1 MDYGSICMNSQI
13 EVTVIIPN
21 YNNVKLLD
29 NLLISLK
36 KSDSPYKII
45 IVDNNSKD
53 NSVEL
58 IKQKYPE
65 VNLIENE
72 INKGFAKAVNQ
83 AIKIADTKYVFLL
96 NNDTVVCPNTISSL
110 LKTIKRDEKIF
121 SVTSKMIQYHDKNLI
136 DDAGDE
142 YTILSWSKKIGY
154 NHDISEYDE
163 DKEVFGACAGAAL
176 YNRKYF
182 DKIGLF
188 DEDFESYVED
198 MDLNFRARIYG
209 YKSYYSSK
217 AIVYHYG
224 SATTGSRYNEFKV
237 KISARNNIYLI
248 YKNMPL
254 WMKIINFPFY
264 SLGMIIKYIF
274 FIKKGYGNQYKQ
286 GISEGIKTRRNIS
299 VTRNKNTKNLLKIEY
314 QMIINTIKYP
324 F

>member
-1 MDYGSICMNSQI
+1 MDSQI

-36 KSDSPYKII
+36 KSDTPFKTV

-72 INKGFAKAVNQ
+72 VNKGFAKAVNQ
-83 AIKIADTKYVFLL
+83 AIRVSDTKYVFLL
-96 NNDTVVCPNTISSL
+96 NNDTTVCSNTISAL

-142 YTILSWSKKIGY
+142 YTLLSWSKKIGY
-154 NHDISEYDE
+154 NHDISEYNE
-163 DKEVFGACAGAAL
+163 DREVFGACAGAAL
-176 YNRKYF
+176 YNRQYF
-182 DKIGLF
+182 DIIGLF

-198 MDLNFRARIYG
+198 MDLNFRARIQG
-209 YKSYYSSK
+209 YKSYYSSN

-254 WMKIINFPFY
+254 WMKILNFPFY

-274 FIKKGYGNQYKQ
+274 FIKKGYGHQYKS
-286 GISEGIKTRRNIS
+286 GISEGIKTRKNIS
-299 VTRNKNTKNLLKIEY
+299 VTENKNTRNLLKIEL
-314 QMIINTIKYP
+314 QMIINTFKYP

>member
-1 MDYGSICMNSQI
+1 MDSQI

-21 YNNVKLLD
+21 YNNVELLD
-29 NLLISLK
+29 NLLRSLK
-36 KSDSPYKII
+36 KSDTPYKTI
-45 IVDNNSKD
+45 IVDNNSQD
-53 NSVEL
+53 DSVEL
-58 IKQKYPE
+58 VKKEYPE
-65 VNLIENE
+65 IKLIENDT
-72 INKGFAKAVNQ
+72 NRGFAKAVNQ

-96 NNDTVVCPNTISSL
+96 NNDTIICPNTISSL
-110 LKTIKRDEKIF
+110 LNTIKKDENIF
-121 SVTSKMIQYHDKNLI
+121 SVSSKMIQYHNKNLI
-136 DDAGDE
+136 DDVADE
-142 YTILSWSKKIGY
+142 YTLLSWSKKVGF
-154 NHDISEYDE
+154 NHDISEYAE
-163 DKEVFGACAGAAL
+163 DMEVFGVCAGAAL

-182 DKIGLF
+182 DIIGLF

-209 YKSYYSSK
+209 YKSYYSSN

-264 SLGMIIKYIF
+264 TMGMIIKYLF
-274 FIKKGYGNQYKQ
+274 FIKKGYGQEYW
-286 GISEGIKTRRNIS
+286 EGIHEGIRTRRNIS
-299 VTRNKNTKNLLKIEY
+299 VIKNRNTKNLLKIEC
-314 QMIINTIKYP
+314 QMIINTFKYP